1 MTWNQRA
8 TPAGARLPTSQTLPH
23 PPLATWSALKG
34 HHDPPPRAH
43 MTPKCPQ
50 MLPDK
55 APPGTTLIFRSLR
68 RLRKPSRRPRSTSR
82 SADDDDD
89 DRTRPPRSTDG
100 HERPRT
106 RNQDPGPWYV
116 DGVPGSCHQNR
127 RCARRSAATLAFVV
141 AHLTPMTD
149 VRTTPQPPSTP
160 PNPTHPPTYT
170 HRVIVWTYVVG
181 QTTWLWIITTTT
193 AATEPNAM
201 VRSSPRSPPPPPP
214 LHPLPHNKPYPPL
227 IIHP

>member
-1 MTWNQRA
+1 MA
-8 TPAGARLPTSQTLPH
+8 A
-23 PPLATWSALKG
+23 PP
-34 HHDPPPRAH
+34 AH
-43 MTPKCPQ
+43 MTPKCPL

-55 APPGTTLIFRSLR
+55 TPHGVTSMFRSLR
-68 RLRKPSRRPRSTSR
+68 RLPTPPRLRSK
-82 SADDDDD
+82 SADDDDG
-89 DRTRPPRSTDG
+89 RTRRWRPTDG

-106 RNQDPGPWYV
+106 RNQGQGLWYV
-116 DGVPGSCHQNR
+116 DDGPCSCHHNR
-127 RCARRSAATLAFVV
+127 RCARRSAATLPFVV

-160 PNPTHPPTYT
+160 PNPTHTPTYT
-170 HRVIVWTYVVG
+170 HRVMLWTYLGG